1 MFRSDYLLNRGT
13 MDSLDINIEQV
24 VARICNS
31 DNIGEA
37 FQLYRLAAP
46 LLKEYKF
53 VFASNKGGKPGFA
66 VNRTFSAGAAVR
78 SLFKTDCILVLDRDT
93 ALEMESG
100 QSTYPFDYSISL
112 DTNAMS
118 YLVPHM
124 AGKRGGGIPA
134 DFLEVFE
141 FIARPE
147 VNVDPSPYFT
157 ENLSNLANRKSADEI
172 FENLKAYEI
181 LRTIDADWLKSKGQV
196 QSTLTE
202 QELVKSAQQLLSTM
216 YLDVSDDAAINIIK
230 FRHQYLYACLI
241 KMATIQLKSPSV
253 GIGKKM
259 SAFME
264 FCHSELA
271 TMSAR
276 EAAVAR
282 AYFTKGQ
289 ELRFFGKIQKKSK
302 KDILELL
309 RNMAWDMW
317 HARQMELS
325 ITVTPANQARYFF
338 PAILTFDRGFIEI
351 MDLYPLKACAFK
363 VGESQPMPFFDGDAF
378 KLIATDDDGG
388 ASAVKRYFSQEA
400 IASREA
406 VRADV
411 AANLVVLIESLE
423 KQLLLVANR

>member
-1 MFRSDYLLNRGT
+1 MDFR
-13 MDSLDINIEQV
+13 DINIEKI

-31 DNIGEA
+31 DTTGEA
-37 FQLYRLAAP
+37 FQLYQLAAP
-46 LLKEYKF
+46 LLIDYKF
-53 VFASNKGGKPGFA
+53 VFASDKGGQPGFA

-78 SLFKTDCILVLDRDT
+78 SLFKTDRIIVLDPDT
-93 ALEMESG
+93 TLEMESG
-100 QSTYPFDYSISL
+100 QSTYPIDYSISL

-141 FIARPE
+141 FIASPE
-147 VNVDPSPYFT
+147 VNVDPIPYFT
-157 ENLSNLANRKSADEI
+157 ENLPNLADGKSADEI

-202 QELVKSAQQLLSTM
+202 QELAKSAQQLLSKM
-216 YLDVSDDAAINIIK
+216 YMDISDDTTMKGIK
-230 FRHQYLYACLI
+230 FRHQYMYACLI
-241 KMATIQLKSPSV
+241 KMAAIQLKSPSV

-264 FCHSELA
+264 FCHSGLA
-271 TMSAR
+271 TMSVR

-282 AYFTKGQ
+282 AYFTQGQ
-289 ELRFFGKIQKKSK
+289 DLTFFGKIQKKSK

-317 HARQMELS
+317 HVRQMEQS
-325 ITVTPANQARYFF
+325 ITLNPTKQARYFF
-338 PAILTFDRGFIEI
+338 PALLTFDRRFIEI

-378 KLIATDDDGG
+378 RLIATDDEDG
-388 ASAVKRYFSQEA
+388 ASAVKKYFSEDA
-400 IASREA
+400 IATREA
-406 VRADV
+406 ARDRVRA
-411 AANLVVLIESLE
+411 NFSVVIDSLE
-423 KQLLLVANR
+423 KELLAIAK